1 MAEVGP
7 MLMHTPAA
15 NPTGLVQDFNPFLQ
29 TFLDR
34 RRSEAAGRGQI
45 FGADERALIVWQT
58 RPAPPADFELSLAA
72 ALEQIF
78 AQKIYELPQIVA
90 ALNRDGVRTREGGA
104 WTEDGFVATFR
115 ELGKL
120 AWA

>member
-7 MLMHTPAA
+7 MLMHTPTA
-15 NPTGLVQDFNPFLQ
+15 NPAGLVQEFNPFLQ
-29 TFLDR
+29 HFIERT
-34 RRSEAAGRGQI
+34 RSEAAGRGQI
-45 FGADERALIVWQT
+45 YGADERALIVWQT
-58 RPAPPADFELSLAA
+58 RPAAPSDFELTLAA

-90 ALNRDGVRTREGGA
+90 ALNRDGVRSRDGRA
-104 WTEDGFVATFR
+104 WTEDSFVATFR

-120 AWA
+120 AFG

>member
-7 MLMHTPAA
+7 MLMHSPAA
-15 NPTGLVQDFNPFLQ
+15 NPTGLVQDCNPFLAA
-29 TFLDR
+29 FAER

-45 FGADERALIVWQT
+45 FGGPDRELIVWQT
-58 RPAPPADFELSLAA
+58 RTAPPTDFELTLAA

-78 AQKIYELPQIVA
+78 TQKIYALPDIVA
-90 ALNRDGVRTREGGA
+90 ALNRDGVRTREGAA
-104 WTEDGFVATFR
+104 WTENNFVATFR

-120 AWA
+120 AFG

>member
-29 TFLDR
+29 TFIQR
-34 RRSEAAGRGQI
+34 KRSEVAGRGQI
-45 FGADERALIVWQT
+45 YGADERSLVIWQT
-58 RPAPPADFELSLAA
+58 RPAAPSDFELTLAA
-72 ALEQIF
+72 ALEQVF
-78 AQKIYELPQIVA
+78 AQKIYELPKIVA
-90 ALNRDGVRTREGGA
+90 ALNADGVLTRDGRP
-104 WTEDGFVATFR
+104 WTEDSFVATFR

-120 AWA
+120 AFG

>member
-15 NPTGLVQDFNPFLQ
+15 NPTGLVQDYNPFLQ
-29 TFLDR
+29 AFVER
-34 RRSEAAGRGQI
+34 RRAEVAGRGQI
-45 FGADERALIVWQT
+45 FGGPDRELIVWQT
-58 RPAPPADFELSLAA
+58 RPAPPTDFELTLAA

-78 AQKIYELPQIVA
+78 AQKIHDLPGIVA
-90 ALNRDGVRTREGGA
+90 ALNRDGVRTRQGEA
-104 WTEDGFVATFR
+104 WTEASFVATFR

-120 AWA
+120 AFG

>member
-15 NPTGLVQDFNPFLQ
+15 NPTGLVRDFNPFLQ
-29 TFLDR
+29 PFIEHK
-34 RRSEAAGRGQI
+34 RSETAGRGQI
-45 FGADERALIVWQT
+45 FGAEERALIVWQT
-58 RPAPPADFELSLAA
+58 RPAAPSDFELTLAA

-90 ALNRDGVRTREGGA
+90 ALNRDGVRARDGRA
-104 WTEDGFVATFR
+104 WTEESFVATFR

-120 AWA
+120 AFG

>member
-15 NPTGLVQDFNPFLQ
+15 NLAGLVQDSNPFLQ
-29 TFLDR
+29 AFVER

-45 FGADERALIVWQT
+45 FGGPDRALIVWQT
-58 RPAPPADFELSLAA
+58 RPALPSDFELTLVA

-78 AQKIYELPQIVA
+78 AQKIYALPDIAA
-90 ALNRDGVRTREGGA
+90 ALNRDGMRTRDGAA
-104 WTEDGFVATFR
+104 WTEDNFVATFR
-115 ELGKL
+115 ELGQL
-120 AWA
+120 AFG